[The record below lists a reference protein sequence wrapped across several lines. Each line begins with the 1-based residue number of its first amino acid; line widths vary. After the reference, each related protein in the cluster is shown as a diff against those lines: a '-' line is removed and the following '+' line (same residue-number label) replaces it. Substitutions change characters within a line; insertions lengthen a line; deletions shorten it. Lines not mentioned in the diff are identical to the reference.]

1 MMGEEADLSALFRFI
16 SGFYAE
22 YHLQFWTM
30 CPMGRATEAL
40 SRPAGTEN
48 TAGMK

>member
-1 MMGEEADLSALFRFI
+1 MMGEGADLSALVRFI
-16 SGFYAE
+16 SEFYAE

-30 CPMGRATEAL
+30 SPMGKAAEAL